1 MFNNG
6 NTSWLLLSSAW
17 VLLMTPGVAF
27 FYSGL
32 VSTRSVI
39 NTINMSFI
47 CLAVIPLLWALIGF
61 SLAFSA
67 GNIFIGSF
75 HWMGLKGI
83 SIATHN
89 KTSDV
94 PEYAFVVFQM
104 MFAVIAPA
112 LISGAIVGRM
122 KFKAYVIFIIL
133 WSLLIYTPI
142 AHWVWGP
149 DGWIARLGAIDFAG
163 GTVVHI
169 NAGFAAL
176 VAALILGPQLTSN
189 EHIHE
194 VPHNIPFVILGS
206 SLLWFGWYGFNA
218 GSALAANG
226 LASLSFVTTTLA
238 ASASIFTWTIW
249 CWLRGQPSSA
259 IGKACSA
266 VIGLVTITPAAGYVT
281 PMGAILI
288 GCAGASVCYYM
299 MLYRS
304 KLLRK
309 IDDTLDVFICHG
321 IAGVTG
327 SIMTGL
333 LATKTVNSAGFNG
346 LFYGNPQLVVKQ
358 LIAVGATVLMTV
370 TGTALILFFLKT
382 FMHIRPSAEE
392 VAQGIDMSEHG
403 ENAYER
409 LPRLKS
415 GRGHV

>member
-1 MFNNG
+1 MFNSG
-6 NTSWLLLSSAW
+6 DTSWLLLSSAW

-47 CLAVIPLLWALIGF
+47 CLAVIPLLWALIEF
-61 SLAFSA
+61 SLAFST
-67 GNIFIGSF
+67 GNIFIGNL
-75 HWMGLKGI
+75 HWIGLKEI
-83 SIATHN
+83 SISTQNNTA
-89 KTSDV
+89 KV
-94 PEYAFVVFQM
+94 PQYAFIVFQM

-133 WSLLIYTPI
+133 WSLFIYTPV

-149 DGWIARLGAIDFAG
+149 DGWIAKLGAIDFAG
-163 GTVVHI
+163 GTVVHV

-176 VAALILGPQLTSN
+176 VAAIILGPRLATN
-189 EHIHE
+189 ENIHE

-218 GSALAANG
+218 GSALTADG
-226 LASLSFVTTTLA
+226 LASVSFVTTTLA
-238 ASASIFTWTIW
+238 ASASIFTWTILS
-249 CWLRGQPSSA
+249 WLRGHPSSA

-288 GCAGASVCYYM
+288 GCVGATVCYYFM
-299 MLYRS
+299 SYRS

-333 LATKTVNSAGFNG
+333 LATKNINAAGPNG

-358 LIAVGATVLMTV
+358 LIAVGATILMTV
-370 TGTALILFFLKT
+370 VGTALILYFLKT
-382 FMHIRPSAEE
+382 FMHIRPNPEE
-392 VAQGIDMSEHG
+392 EAQGIDISEHG

-409 LPRLKS
+409 LT
-415 GRGHV
+415 

>member
-1 MFNNG
+1 MFDSG
-6 NTSWLLLSSAW
+6 NTAWLLLSSAW
-17 VLLMTPGVAF
+17 VFLMTPGVAF

-32 VSTRSVI
+32 VSTRNVI

-47 CLAVIPLLWALIGF
+47 CLAVIPLVWAFIGF
-61 SLAFSA
+61 SLAFST
-67 GNIFIGSF
+67 GNIFIGNLQ
-75 HWMGLKGI
+75 WMGLKGI
-83 SIATHN
+83 HMTTSHDIAHI
-89 KTSDV
+89 

-112 LISGAIVGRM
+112 LVSGAIVGRM

-133 WSLLIYTPI
+133 WSLLVYTPV
-142 AHWVWGP
+142 AHWVWGSN
-149 DGWIARLGAIDFAG
+149 GWIEKIGSIDFAG

-176 VAALILGPQLTSN
+176 VAAIILGPRLAIDEN
-189 EHIHE
+189 IPEP
-194 VPHNIPFVILGS
+194 PHNIPLVILGS
-206 SLLWFGWYGFNA
+206 SLIWFGWYGFNA

-226 LASLSFVTTTLA
+226 LASLSFITTTLA
-238 ASASIFTWTIW
+238 ASASIFTWTIL
-249 CWLRGQPSSA
+249 CWLRGHPSSA

-288 GCAGASVCYYM
+288 GCVGAMICYYM
-299 MLYRS
+299 MLYRN

-321 IAGVTG
+321 ISGVIG

-333 LATKTVNSAGFNG
+333 LATKTVNPAGPNG

-358 LIAVGATVLMTV
+358 LIAVGATIFMSVV
-370 TGTALILFFLKT
+370 GTALILYLLKI
-382 FMHIRPSAEE
+382 FMHIRPKPAAET
-392 VAQGIDMSEHG
+392 QGIDISEHG
-403 ENAYER
+403 ENAYEH
-409 LPRLKS
+409 LL
-415 GRGHV
+415 